1 MAIKAIDP
9 KKLAELDKL
18 ILAGEKAIPALKN
31 EAQKE
36 KQEVLLREKGIKD
49 LEKA

>member
-1 MAIKAIDP
+1 MAGKPLDP

-18 ILAGEKAIPALKN
+18 ILAGDKKIPGIKT

-36 KQEVLLREKGIKD
+36 KEEIALREKGIKE
-49 LEKA
+49 LEKP

>member
-1 MAIKAIDP
+1 MAGKPIDP

-18 ILAGEKAIPALKN
+18 ILAGEKKIPTLKA

-36 KQEVLLREKGIKD
+36 KAEILLREKGIKD